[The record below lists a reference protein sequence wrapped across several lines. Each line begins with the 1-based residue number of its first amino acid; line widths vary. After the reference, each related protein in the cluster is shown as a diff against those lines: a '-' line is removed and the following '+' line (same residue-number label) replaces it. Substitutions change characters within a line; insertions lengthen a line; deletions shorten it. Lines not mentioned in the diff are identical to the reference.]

1 MLVGAAKQMKVGWLA
16 VYSLLSGS
24 VAFAA
29 PLPPAAL
36 TCLSRHYPVSVAY
49 ENHSWFLVL
58 ASGVKVPY
66 DDGKEKSFEQQLAS
80 PDVQD
85 AFFQKYSAGPIA
97 AVNTENQDPG
107 RIRLTPLLDA
117 TYGNPPANSNLKRV
131 SFFGQTLRVHEALRA
146 PLASVQGTL
155 LAAVKIDPRLKR
167 YLKRFSG
174 AYNRRRIAGTDRI
187 SAHAYGIAIDLDAS
201 LGDYWRW
208 SRNKRWK
215 NQIPKQIVDAFEASG
230 FIWGG
235 RWYHYD
241 TLHFE
246 YRPELLDE
254 SCWSSQ

>member
-1 MLVGAAKQMKVGWLA
+1 MRISPAKQMKVVVFALCA
-16 VYSLLSGS
+16 LLSEN

-29 PLPPAAL
+29 SLPPAAL
-36 TCLSRHYPVSVAY
+36 SCLSRHYPVKAAY
-49 ENHSWFLVL
+49 ENNAWFLQL
-58 ASGVKVPY
+58 ASGAKVPY
-66 DDGKEKSFEQQLAS
+66 DDGKEKSFEQRLDS

-85 AFFQKYSAGPIA
+85 AFFQKYSPGPIA
-97 AVNTENQDPG
+97 PVNTENQDPG
-107 RIRLTPLLDA
+107 RIRITALLDA
-117 TYGNPPANSNLKRV
+117 IYGNPPANRNLVRV
-131 SFFGQTLRVHEALRA
+131 SFFGQFLRVHEALSA
-146 PLASVQGTL
+146 PLAKIQASL
-155 LAAVKIDPRLKR
+155 IAVLTKDPKLKR

-174 AYNRRRIAGTDRI
+174 AFNRRLIAGTDRI

-208 SRNKRWK
+208 SRNKEWH
-215 NQIPKQIVDAFEASG
+215 NQIPQQIVDAFESAG